1 MKREKQLSSSRNES
15 SRDSRI
21 SLGIENLV
29 PPAKKLTEEIPSERC
44 CQSWCEANRRTR
56 RLHEGVEMHYEKCT
70 SSWKGKVCSDIV
82 VVVDSCPHPRA
93 SSSYRR
99 ETQTSSWAGW
109 RLNSLRAVVIRL
121 GQSFAFGAAG
131 CARCRR
137 GSAAVF
143 IRRNAIN
150 RRNLWKRQVDKWQVC
165 SNFLI
170 ISQLVLILPTT
181 RKHFDDKVFFS
192 SFFFFLPI
200 SLDDQIFS
208 KRVKRSKQDT
218 FSFFPRGNIDF
229 RYYRYHQL
237 LEKTNGIFS
246 SSSSINSDTAE
257 IEHFFQKI

>member
-56 RLHEGVEMHYEKCT
+56 RLHEGVEMRYEKCT

-121 GQSFAFGAAG
+121 GQSFAFDAAG

-150 RRNLWKRQVDKWQVC
+150 RRNLWKRQVDKRQVC

-192 SFFFFLPI
+192 SFFFSYFARRSDIFEASKNDRNRIPFL
-200 SLDDQIFS
+200 SFLEVTSIFDIIDIINCS
-208 KRVKRSKQDT
+208 RRRMEY
-218 FSFFPRGNIDF
+218 FP
-229 RYYRYHQL
+229 L
-237 LEKTNGIFS
+237 LL
-246 SSSSINSDTAE
+246 
-257 IEHFFQKI
+257 Q

>member
-1 MKREKQLSSSRNES
+1 MNVNETRETAILESKRIESRFENFFGHRES
-15 SRDSRI
+15 RSP
-21 SLGIENLV
+21 G
-29 PPAKKLTEEIPSERC
+29 EEINRRNSEREVL
-44 CQSWCEANRRTR
+44 SKLVRSESKDRKAPRRR
-56 RLHEGVEMHYEKCT
+56 VEMHYEKCT
-70 SSWKGKVCSDIV
+70 SSWKGKVCCDIV

-150 RRNLWKRQVDKWQVC
+150 RRNLWKRQVDKRQVC

-192 SFFFFLPI
+192 SFFFSYFARRSDIFEASKNDRNRIPFL
-200 SLDDQIFS
+200 SFLEVTSIFDIIDIINCS
-208 KRVKRSKQDT
+208 RRRMEY
-218 FSFFPRGNIDF
+218 FP
-229 RYYRYHQL
+229 L
-237 LEKTNGIFS
+237 LL
-246 SSSSINSDTAE
+246 
-257 IEHFFQKI
+257 Q